1 MKTDDTLEDV
11 QYIVKK
17 ILNLKIFDGENGKR
31 WAASVID
38 KQYEILCIS
47 QFTLYHVIKGNKLD
61 FHKAMPS
68 GAAESLYIKFLTEL
82 RTKYRPEQIKDGKF
96 GEMMEVHIENSGPV
110 TLEIESPSKENFA
123 VVPTKK

>member
-1 MKTDDTLEDV
+1 MIHWKMFNTCKLTLHINIYV
-11 QYIVKK
+11 LCMYNIKLIQSPNANSLLFSVKK

-31 WAASVID
+31 WSASVID
-38 KQYEILCIS
+38 KQYEILCVS

-82 RTKYRPEQIKDGKF
+82 KTKYRPEQIKG
-96 GEMMEVHIENSGPV
+96 IL
-110 TLEIESPSKENFA
+110 TW
-123 VVPTKK
+123 